1 MRTPLTLLACIW
13 HLATP
18 AVAQSSS
25 PFVFNGTVKSV
36 DASSVSLTSEESG
49 ALNTFRLGPNLLV
62 IRNMPASLADIK
74 PNDFIASAAVRKTD
88 GKLHSTELRIF
99 PEALRG
105 LGEGQRLMNDA
116 QNQTMTNATVSGT
129 AIIGGS
135 NNIRVKFP
143 GGESELIL
151 DSGIP
156 VTAVVP
162 LLPSLLKAG
171 DKVRLQGANTAEG
184 VLIHRITLR

>member
-1 MRTPLTLLACIW
+1 MRTSLTLLACLW

-18 AVAQSSS
+18 AAAQSSN

-162 LLPSLLKAG
+162 LHPSLLKAG
-171 DKVRLQGANTAEG
+171 DKVRLQGANTSDG

>member
-1 MRTPLTLLACIW
+1 MRTSLTLLACLW
-13 HLATP
+13 HLAAP
-18 AVAQSSS
+18 AEAQSSN

-62 IRNMPASLADIK
+62 IRNMPASLADI
-74 PNDFIASAAVRKTD
+74 
-88 GKLHSTELRIF
+88 
-99 PEALRG
+99 
-105 LGEGQRLMNDA
+105 
-116 QNQTMTNATVSGT
+116 
-129 AIIGGS
+129 
-135 NNIRVKFP
+135 RVKVP

-162 LLPSLLKAG
+162 LHPSLLKAG
-171 DKVRLQGANTAEG
+171 DKVRLQGANTSDG

>member
-1 MRTPLTLLACIW
+1 MRTSLTLLACLW

-18 AVAQSSS
+18 AVAQSSN

-135 NNIRVKFP
+135 NNIRVTFP

-162 LLPSLLKAG
+162 LHPSLLKAG
-171 DKVRLQGANTAEG
+171 DKVRLQGANTSDG

>member
-1 MRTPLTLLACIW
+1 MRTSLTLLACLW
-13 HLATP
+13 HLAAP
-18 AVAQSSS
+18 AEAQSSN

-88 GKLHSTELRIF
+88 GKLYSTELRIF

-162 LLPSLLKAG
+162 LHPSLLNAG
-171 DKVRLQGANTAEG
+171 DKVRLQGANTSDG

>member
-1 MRTPLTLLACIW
+1 MRTSLTLLACLW
-13 HLATP
+13 HLAAP
-18 AVAQSSS
+18 AEAQSSN

-88 GKLHSTELRIF
+88 GKLYSTELRIF

-105 LGEGQRLMNDA
+105 LGEGQRRRSYGRQMG
-116 QNQTMTNATVSGT
+116 QNRRTLHGRSW
-129 AIIGGS
+129 
-135 NNIRVKFP
+135 RK
-143 GGESELIL
+143 SELEAGRFHQI
-151 DSGIP
+151 SP
-156 VTAVVP
+156 PRENSTWERNSTT
-162 LLPSLLKAG
+162 LPIAKG
-171 DKVRLQGANTAEG
+171 
-184 VLIHRITLR
+184 

>member
-1 MRTPLTLLACIW
+1 MRTSLTLLACLW
-13 HLATP
+13 HLAAP
-18 AVAQSSS
+18 AEAQSSN

-88 GKLHSTELRIF
+88 GKLYSTELRIF

-135 NNIRVKFP
+135 NNIRVTVP

-162 LLPSLLKAG
+162 LHPSLLKAG
-171 DKVRLQGANTAEG
+171 DKVRLQGANTSDG